1 MIFQRGD
8 VVLAD
13 LGYVGKVRPVLVV
26 SIPHP
31 DRERNM
37 SVVAPITTEVRGGE
51 CEVAFPKPQWM
62 REPSVVNL
70 VQIVGLD
77 NMKILRRLGTFPG
90 KMKEI
95 DDGLARMLGL

>member
-1 MIFQRGD
+1 M
-8 VVLAD
+8 AD
-13 LGYVGKVRPVLVV
+13 LGLVGKVRPVLVV
-26 SIPHP
+26 SIPRP

-37 SVVAPITTEVRGGE
+37 CVVAPITTEIRGGE

-77 NMKILRRLGTFPG
+77 NAKILRRIGTFPG
-90 KMKEI
+90 KMKDVEE
-95 DDGLARMLGL
+95 GLARMLGL